1 MVVDGVADNV
11 QTLQGLGV
19 LGLQCF
25 GCASGDTA
33 RQKRFVVVVKHSVRE
48 KLTLSDG
55 HNCGGRQ
62 VSRSPLHG
70 GKR

>member
-1 MVVDGVADNV
+1 MVVYCVFDNV
-11 QTLQGLGV
+11 QILQGLGV

-33 RQKRFVVVVKHSVRE
+33 RQKRFTVIVKHSMRE

-62 VSRSPLHG
+62 VAG
-70 GKR
+70 

>member
-25 GCASGDTA
+25 GCASGDTTC
-33 RQKRFVVVVKHSVRE
+33 QKRFTVICENPMRKE
-48 KLTLSDG
+48 LTLSDG
-55 HNCGGRQ
+55 HHCGGRQ
-62 VSRSPLHG
+62 VAGCSFHG

>member
-33 RQKRFVVVVKHSVRE
+33 RQKRFVVVVKHSMRE

-55 HNCGGRQ
+55 HNCGGRH
-62 VSRSPLHG
+62 VSG
-70 GKR
+70 